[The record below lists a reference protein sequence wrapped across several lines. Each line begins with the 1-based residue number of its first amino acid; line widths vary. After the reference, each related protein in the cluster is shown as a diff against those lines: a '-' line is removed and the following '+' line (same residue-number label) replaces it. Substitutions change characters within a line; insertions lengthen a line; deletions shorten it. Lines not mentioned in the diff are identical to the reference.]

1 MTTALLLA
9 AGKATRLGALRD
21 QYAKACVPVAGTT
34 PLRFA
39 IEALAQAGVTR
50 VIVNLH
56 WQAEQVQ
63 AEARAAVPSDMQLE
77 FLQEE
82 VLLGTG
88 GTVLACLDQFG
99 VLPDLVMNAKQF
111 GDLDF
116 GAVLQAP
123 AGSLVLHQ
131 GSPLSLFGG
140 LAYSAA
146 DHLLGLV
153 GRDTPPQL
161 PAGAVGAAV
170 YTGICRPDSAWLPH
184 LEAAAPEARAK
195 QEALCL
201 ARSGFLAAAAAESA
215 VPVFLH
221 DGVWCEI
228 STPERVQEAAAIV
241 QALADGARSDQSGFG
256 VA

>member
-21 QYAKACVPVAGTT
+21 QYAKACVPIAGTT

-39 IEALAQAGVTR
+39 IERLAQAGVAR

-56 WQAEQVQ
+56 WQAEQVR
-63 AEARAAVPSDMQLE
+63 AEARAAAPAGVQLD

-99 VLPDLVMNAKQF
+99 ILPDLVINAKQF
-111 GDLDF
+111 SDLDLP
-116 GAVLQAP
+116 AVLRAP
-123 AGSLVLHQ
+123 AGSLVLHR
-131 GSPLSLFGG
+131 GSPLSQFGG

-153 GRDTPPQL
+153 GRDHPPQL
-161 PAGAVGAAV
+161 PEGAVGAAV
-170 YTGICRPDSAWLPH
+170 YTGVCRTDPAWLPH
-184 LEAAAPEARAK
+184 LEEAAPRARAD
-195 QEALCL
+195 QQPLCL
-201 ARSGFLAAAAAESA
+201 ARRGFLAAAAAGTA

-228 STPERVQEAAAIV
+228 STPERVQEAEDLV
-241 QALADGARSDQSGFG
+241 QALVGAGSDQRGFG